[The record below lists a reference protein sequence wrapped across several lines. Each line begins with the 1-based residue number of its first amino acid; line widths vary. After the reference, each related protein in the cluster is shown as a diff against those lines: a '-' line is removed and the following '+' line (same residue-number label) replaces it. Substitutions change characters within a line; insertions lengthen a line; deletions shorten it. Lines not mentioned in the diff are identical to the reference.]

1 MTDPLLIETS
11 LEGRSVCL
19 ALCGELTYGTV
30 PVFDEHL
37 AHVIGPTRPRL
48 VLDVHRLQ
56 FCDSV
61 GLSALIGAQRRV
73 DLDGGRMILHGVHGM
88 LERILRMTGA
98 GVLFTI
104 VADGVPDRADQAL
117 GGDAERAG
125 EPA

>member
-11 LEGRSVCL
+11 LEGL
-19 ALCGELTYGTV
+19 ALRGELTYGTV
-30 PVFDEHL
+30 PVFDEHV
-37 AHVIGPTRPRL
+37 APVIGPTRPRL
-48 VLDVHRLQ
+48 VLDVGRLQ

-61 GLSALIGAQRRV
+61 GLSALIGAQRRA
-73 DLDGGRMILHGVHGM
+73 DLAGGRMILHGVHGM

-104 VADGVPDRADQAL
+104 VAGGAPDCADQAE
-117 GGDAERAG
+117 DAERAG

>member
-1 MTDPLLIETS
+1 MTEPLLIETS

-19 ALCGELTYGTV
+19 ALCGELTYGTI
-30 PVFDEHL
+30 PVFDEHV

-48 VLDVHRLQ
+48 VLDVGRLQ

-73 DLDGGRMILHGVHGM
+73 DLAGGRMIVHGM

-104 VADGVPDRADQAL
+104 VAGGAPDCADQAE
-117 GGDAERAG
+117 DAVRAG

>member
-19 ALCGELTYGTV
+19 ALRGELTYGTV
-30 PVFDEHL
+30 PVFDEHV
-37 AHVIGPTRPRL
+37 ADVIGPTRPRL
-48 VLDVHRLQ
+48 VLDVRGLH

-61 GLSALIGAQRRV
+61 GLSALIGAQRRA
-73 DLDGGRMILHGVHGM
+73 DLAGGRMILLGVHGM

-104 VADGVPDRADQAL
+104 VADGVPDRADQAA

>member
-1 MTDPLLIETS
+1 MAAAGTS
-11 LEGRSVCL
+11 HARSSDRD
-19 ALCGELTYGTV
+19 V
-30 PVFDEHL
+30 PVGAATGSTVNANEHV

-48 VLDVHRLQ
+48 HLDVRRLQ

-61 GLSALIGAQRRV
+61 GLSALIGAQRRA
-73 DLDGGRMILHGVHGM
+73 DRAGGRMIVHGVHGM

-104 VADGVPDRADQAL
+104 VADGAPDCADQPK
-117 GGDAERAG
+117 DAERAG